1 LRLIVKNLARLV
13 GLIYKEVAQEVI
25 PPASSRRKR
34 AMLTDL
40 SYVLVV
46 VLVPVIP
53 AFLLYKFLP
62 AGRTNVGGPF
72 RGLDI
77 KLSGAF
83 AGYFL
88 VVLITSSLVVFLI
101 QKKPPPSPYQYE
113 VYTVRGRID
122 LQKTGDQSPQF
133 DFKQLSFAF
142 EPSQQQVFS
151 DGSFTLEIPVKPNQI
166 GQLDFPTLTI
176 EYAAPENPNQPYEVG
191 TIHLNQNYPYEQ
203 DFKVAHDPKSRT
215 IDVKPDIP
223 LARRGYNPT
232 VTPQPYIEGPP

>member
-1 LRLIVKNLARLV
+1 
-13 GLIYKEVAQEVI
+13 
-25 PPASSRRKR
+25 
-34 AMLTDL
+34 MLTDL

-62 AGRTNVGGPF
+62 AGKTTVGGPF

-101 QKKPPPSPYQYE
+101 QKKPPPAPYQYE

-122 LQKTGDQSPQF
+122 LQKAGDRPF
-133 DFKQLSFAF
+133 DFKNLNFTF

-151 DGSFTLEIPVKPNQI
+151 DGSFILDIPVKPNQT

-176 EYAAPENPNQPYEVG
+176 EYSAPENPSQPYEVG
-191 TIHLNQNYPYEQ
+191 TIHLNQNYPYDQ
-203 DFKVAHDPKSRT
+203 DFKVTTDPKART

-223 LARRGYNPT
+223 LARRSYNPT
-232 VTPQPYIEGPP
+232 VTPQPYTEGPP